1 VVQVANKVRA
11 QVKTFTRED
20 EQVLSKI
27 CSEQLP
33 AAIANAV
40 VADWERFLQ
49 RRSLGL
55 FNALRALKR
64 EIVEDGDSVK
74 LQPML
79 KSFQM
84 NMCDVMLVDECACYV
99 INDGADATSHLLGWS
114 TPDEEE
120 DAADEEKKEVRFYRA
135 DGDPVKT
142 FDPIMRLM
150 VGLYKLNVVYP

>member
-1 VVQVANKVRA
+1 MRRYDEVRA

-40 VADWERFLQ
+40 VADRERYLR

-55 FNALRALKR
+55 FNALRQVKK
-64 EIVEDGDSVK
+64 EIVTDGDSVK
-74 LQPML
+74 LQPMI

-99 INDGADATSHLLGWS
+99 INDGTDDTSRLLVRRKRSEAKRKES
-114 TPDEEE
+114 T
-120 DAADEEKKEVRFYRA
+120 RS
-135 DGDPVKT
+135 
-142 FDPIMRLM
+142 RL
-150 VGLYKLNVVYP
+150 GGESPENYP